1 LGTKQPLLEVDPLC
15 LPLGMLV
22 GPWRVKG
29 FRSRGSYGSLY
40 RVERVGREGQ
50 GSFAL
55 KLAVY
60 PRDERFAREAW
71 LLSRIQSPY
80 VPRLYAQGVWEHPS
94 GAFPYLVMEWID
106 GEPLYEWAGQRNP
119 TERQVLRVLAQVARA
134 LEATHAAGGVHRDVK
149 GGNVLVRPMDGRA
162 FLTDFGAGHYRGAA
176 TLTSKLLPPSTPAY
190 RSPEAWAFLH
200 AFRRHPTIVYPASA
214 CDDLFALGVM
224 AYRLVTDE
232 YPPSTDPDEPGAEV
246 WREGGVGP
254 RPPRELSPQVSPVL
268 DSILRRLLAV
278 APEER
283 FRGKVRGAAEAL
295 EQAERVRT
303 ESDTPLFSWGLEDGI
318 RRRSREGVR
327 RLEEWD
333 ASMRAQLALSEAKE
347 RAGAEAARELAPPR
361 VLVRVW
367 GTEMAVAFLGLL
379 LAGLAVAWLHPGL
392 MGPQDASAM
401 GSRPGDI
408 VAVGDR
414 AVPASMLAPMHTDNR
429 QPGVGL
435 PMPEKPFPGQR
446 TPPCNRV
453 GEEEIRAGCW
463 YLLGTGKPPCKEDA
477 YDWKGACYLPSF
489 PPRRQPTT
497 RPP

>member
-1 LGTKQPLLEVDPLC
+1 MRPLLEVDPLC

-40 RVERVGREGQ
+40 RVERVGREEE

-60 PRDERFAREAW
+60 PRDERFAREGW

-80 VPRLYAQGVWEHPS
+80 VPRFYAQGVWEHPS
-94 GAFPYLVMEWID
+94 GPFPYLVMEWID
-106 GEPLYEWAGQRNP
+106 GESLYEWAGQRNP

-149 GGNVLVRPMDGRA
+149 GGNVLVRLTDSRA

-214 CDDLFALGVM
+214 CDDLFAMGVM

-254 RPPRELSPQVSPVL
+254 RPPRELSPQVSPAL
-268 DSILRRLLAV
+268 DSILLRLLAV
-278 APEER
+278 APEVR
-283 FRGKVRGAAEAL
+283 FKGKVRGAVEAL
-295 EQAERVRT
+295 EQAERART
-303 ESDTPLFSWGLEDGI
+303 EADTPLFSWGLEDGT
-318 RRRSREGVR
+318 RWRSREGVQ

-333 ASMRAQLALSEAKE
+333 ASVREQLALREAKE
-347 RAGAEAARELAPPR
+347 RAGAEAASELAPPR

-367 GTEMAVAFLGLL
+367 GSEMAVAVLGLL

-392 MGPQDASAM
+392 MDPQNASAM
-401 GSRPGDI
+401 VSRTSDI

-414 AVPASMLAPMHTDNR
+414 AIPASMLAPMHTDNAR
-429 QPGVGL
+429 PGVGL

-446 TPPCNRV
+446 TPPCNRN
-453 GEEEIRAGCW
+453 GEVTIRGGCW
-463 YLLGTGKPPCKEDA
+463 YELARAKLPCREDA
-477 YDWKGACYLPSF
+477 YDWDGACYLPSY

-497 RPP
+497 QPP